1 MADTVQAYPTNRQVF
16 RSKPKPIVAALALL
30 IAGALTFSMGI
41 THIYFVE
48 AMAWTFAIWGALLMF
63 NHLVDYTTRYE
74 VTDDSFT
81 IHTPLVLWRTR
92 RTWLWKNINRMHV
105 VVERTEARA
114 EDTTIQVFHNLPG
127 TTVLDREDI
136 VFNPELARIIAERA
150 GLKAKRGQAMQSF
163 DAIPQNA
170 KETYNWQ

>member
-30 IAGALTFSMGI
+30 IAGGLTFSLGI
-41 THIYFVE
+41 THIFFVE

-63 NHLVDYTTRYE
+63 NHLVDFTTRYE
-74 VTDDSFT
+74 VTDESFI
-81 IHTPLVLWRTR
+81 IHTPLVFWRTR
-92 RTWLWKNINRMHV
+92 RTWHWTNISRMNV
-105 VVERTEARA
+105 VVARTEARA
-114 EDTTIQVFHNLPG
+114 EDATIQVYHSLPG

-136 VFNPELARIIAERA
+136 VFDPELARLIAERA

-163 DAIPQNA
+163 DAIPQDA